1 VRDFLPYGRQYID
14 DEDISAVISVLKGDW
29 LTQGPKIEEFE
40 RALAQYCGA
49 GYAVVFNSGTAALH
63 GAYFVSGL
71 GDGDEFITSPNTFA
85 ATANAGL
92 YLGARPVFVDIEKE
106 TGNIDVMAIERGITK
121 RTKLIVP
128 VHFAG
133 LPAEME
139 KIFSLAEKYG
149 MSVVEDACHA
159 LGSKYKKELT
169 GKCRYS
175 DMTVFSFHPVKH
187 ITTGEGGAVLTNRK
201 DYYEKLLMFR
211 THGIT
216 RKNYISASH
225 GDWYYEMH
233 FLGCNYR
240 MTDIQ
245 AALGISQLKKLDSFV
260 NKRHLIA
267 ERYNE
272 AFEGN
277 PFFDIPPSEEGKF
290 SSRHLYPI
298 RLKERYRGKRKEIFS
313 ALRSRGIGV
322 QVHYLP
328 VYLHPYYH
336 DLGYSEGL
344 CHEAEDF
351 YAREISIPLFP
362 AMEDEDIEHVI
373 RNLFETFRAVA
384 GEKREQG

>member
-1 VRDFLPYGRQYID
+1 VRNFIPYGRQYID
-14 DEDISAVISVLKGDW
+14 EDDISAVISVLKSDW

-49 GYAVVFNSGTAALH
+49 DYAVVFNSGTAALH

-71 GDGDEFITSPNTFA
+71 GDGDEFVTSPNTFA

-106 TGNIDVMAIERGITK
+106 TGNIDVIGIERRITK
-121 RTKLIVP
+121 RTKMIVP

-139 KIFSLAEKYG
+139 RIFYLAEKYG
-149 MSVVEDACHA
+149 LSVVEDACHA
-159 LGSKYKKELT
+159 FGSKYKKELT

-175 DMTVFSFHPVKH
+175 DMTIFSFHPVKH

-216 RKNYISASH
+216 RKNYIGASH

-233 FLGCNYR
+233 SLGCNYR

-245 AALGISQLKKLDSFV
+245 AALGISQLKKLDFFV
-260 NKRHLIA
+260 KKRHLIA

-277 PFFDIPPSEEGKF
+277 PFFDIPTSGEGKF

-298 RLKERYRGKRKEIFS
+298 RLKEQYRGKRKEIFS

-328 VYLHPYYH
+328 VYLHPYYR

-351 YAREISIPLFP
+351 YSREISIPLFP

-373 RNLFETFRAVA
+373 RNLLEILRA
-384 GEKREQG
+384 GGR